1 MDVLKWEKSQRLGN
15 QVLTEVKYQGWT
27 QRDPEDK
34 IPIMVRPRSGSLTG
48 EIQERELLVSLDLT
62 FS

>member
-1 MDVLKWEKSQRLGN
+1 MDVLKWEESQRLGN

-34 IPIMVRPRSGSLTG
+34 IQIMVRPRSGSLTG